1 MATIAIQFDQIYN
14 FTQLSPYY
22 IITRFGR
29 MSNHV
34 TYYNLGMHPVEQVE
48 ALMMCSIVDDLMT
61 KLNNLT

>member
-1 MATIAIQFDQIYN
+1 MAPIAIQSDQIYK

-34 TYYNLGMHPVEQVE
+34 TYYNLGMTACGTSRVTYDV
-48 ALMMCSIVDDLMT
+48 SYSRRSYDKT
-61 KLNNLT
+61 K